1 MVILLFGGVVLY
13 CIGGLAS
20 KAKLFENKK
29 TIILMLIWFGC
40 IIFSYLAFIIRGKTL
55 FLDFTSPTILL
66 SALLMVII
74 FSRIDLNNKVIN
86 KASSLALGI
95 YFFQLSPVIWYMI
108 YNNLASIVHFDIV
121 KGTLSIFLVA
131 GGLFIGGLLVE
142 FIRSGISR
150 MIQIPAL
157 SKKIV
162 LWINQL
168 LDKIITVLK

>member
-1 MVILLFGGVVLY
+1 
-13 CIGGLAS
+13 
-20 KAKLFENKK
+20 
-29 TIILMLIWFGC
+29 MLIWFGC
-40 IIFSYLAFIIRGKTL
+40 IIFSYLAFIIRGRTL

-66 SALLMVII
+66 SAILMVII

-95 YFFQLSPVIWYMI
+95 YFFQLNPVIWYKI

-121 KGTLSIFLVA
+121 KGTLSILLVA

-142 FIRSGISR
+142 FIRSGIAR

-162 LWINQL
+162 LWIYQL
-168 LDKIITVLK
+168 LDKIITVLN